1 MIAVT
6 ALLVRIVIAY
16 IKLHI
21 RILIFLIK
29 HFDITNSLLTSI
41 AVWMLTDQI
50 EMPIGLR
57 IGILAG
63 IAVISFLLQ
72 HFIKPA
78 RIVFAVIGSF
88 MGGAVAYAFF
98 KDNESFS
105 AYIPMVITTVIAG
118 IVNFIGWWWKDD
130 EAFYPTEDVL

>member
-88 MGGAVAYAFF
+88 MCGAVAYAFF

>member
-1 MIAVT
+1 MIVVT

-57 IGILAG
+57 IGMLVG

-72 HFIKPA
+72 HFLKPA
-78 RIVFAVIGSF
+78 RILFAIVGSF
-88 MGGAVAYAFF
+88 MCGAVAFAFF

-105 AYIPMVITTVIAG
+105 AYIPMAITMVIAG

>member
-29 HFDITNSLLTSI
+29 HFDITNSLHTSI

-57 IGILAG
+57 IGMLVG

-72 HFIKPA
+72 HFLKPA
-78 RIVFAVIGSF
+78 RILFAIVGSF
-88 MGGAVAYAFF
+88 MCGAVAFAFF

-105 AYIPMVITTVIAG
+105 AHIPMAITMVIAG

>member
-1 MIAVT
+1 MIALT

-41 AVWMLTDQI
+41 AIWILTDQI

-57 IGILAG
+57 IGMLVG

-72 HFIKPA
+72 HFLKPA
-78 RIVFAVIGSF
+78 RILFAIVGSF
-88 MGGAVAYAFF
+88 MCGAFAFAFF

-105 AYIPMVITTVIAG
+105 AYIPMAIAMVIAG

>member
-6 ALLVRIVIAY
+6 AFLVRIVIAY
-16 IKLHI
+16 IKLYI

-41 AVWMLTDQI
+41 AVWTLTDQI

-57 IGILAG
+57 IGMLVG

-72 HFIKPA
+72 HFLKPA
-78 RIVFAVIGSF
+78 RILFAIVGSF
-88 MGGAVAYAFF
+88 MCGAVAFAFF

-105 AYIPMVITTVIAG
+105 AYIPMAITMVIAG
-118 IVNFIGWWWKDD
+118 IVNFVGWWWKDN

>member
-57 IGILAG
+57 IGILVG

-88 MGGAVAYAFF
+88 MCGAVAYAFF

-105 AYIPMVITTVIAG
+105 AYIPMVITMVIAG